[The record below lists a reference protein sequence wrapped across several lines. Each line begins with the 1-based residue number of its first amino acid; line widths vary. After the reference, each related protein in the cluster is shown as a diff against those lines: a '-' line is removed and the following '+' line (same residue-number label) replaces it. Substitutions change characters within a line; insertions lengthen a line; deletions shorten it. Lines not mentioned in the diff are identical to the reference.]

1 MGGEEEIMLKRKL
14 IWMAGLAIVLGLA
27 LSAAPAHAQAG
38 PGPEAKG
45 QGGPRGRGMMSPED
59 QLNRLAKDL
68 NLTDD
73 QKGQIKPILEDR
85 HEKMQK
91 LFSDDSLSQEDR
103 RSKMREIF
111 EASNKKIRD
120 VLNDD
125 QKKKF
130 DEMQAKRRERMEKRS
145 GSENN

>member
-1 MGGEEEIMLKRKL
+1 MLKRKL
-14 IWMAGLAIVLGLA
+14 NWMAGLAIVLGLA
-27 LSAAPAHAQAG
+27 LSVVPAHAQAG
-38 PGPEAKG
+38 PGPETKG

-59 QLNRLAKDL
+59 QLKHLADVL
-68 NLTDD
+68 NLPDD
-73 QKGQIKPILEDR
+73 QKGQIKPVLEER

-91 LFSDDSLSQEDR
+91 LFSDDSLAPEDR

-111 EASNKKIRD
+111 ESSNKKIRD

-145 GSENN
+145 GPGSN

>member
-1 MGGEEEIMLKRKL
+1 MLKRKMFL
-14 IWMAGLAIVLGLA
+14 TAGLAMVLGFA
-27 LSAAPAHAQAG
+27 LSVVPARAQEGGGAG
-38 PGPEAKG
+38 G
-45 QGGPRGRGMMSPED
+45 QGQGAPRGRGIMNPEE
-59 QLNRLAKDL
+59 QLNRLAKELD
-68 NLTDD
+68 LTDD
-73 QKGQIKPILEDR
+73 QKAQIKPILEDR

-91 LFSDDSLSQEDR
+91 LFADESLSPEDR

-145 GSENN
+145 GSEKN

>member
-1 MGGEEEIMLKRKL
+1 MVKRGL
-14 IWMAGLAIVLGLA
+14 TCMAGLAMVLGFA
-27 LSAAPAHAQAG
+27 LSVVPARAQEG
-38 PGPEAKG
+38 GGQEG
-45 QGGPRGRGMMSPED
+45 QGKGTPERRRMMNPEE

-73 QKGQIKPILEDR
+73 QKGQVKPLLEDR

-91 LFSDDSLSQEDR
+91 LFTDESLSQEDR
-103 RSKMREIF
+103 RAKMREIF

-130 DEMQAKRRERMEKRS
+130 DEMQTRRRERMEKHS
-145 GSENN
+145 GTGSN

>member
-1 MGGEEEIMLKRKL
+1 MLKRNL
-14 IWMAGLAIVLGLA
+14 IWTLGAAIILGFSLA
-27 LSAAPAHAQAG
+27 SAPAKAQQSGGQEAQGQAG
-38 PGPEAKG
+38 PRAGGRMNPE
-45 QGGPRGRGMMSPED
+45 E
-59 QLNRLAKDL
+59 QLQRLAKDL

-73 QKGQIKPILEDR
+73 QKGQIKPILEER
-85 HEKMQK
+85 HDKMQK
-91 LFSDDSLSQEDR
+91 LFSDESLSQGDR

-130 DEMQAKRRERMEKRS
+130 DEMQARRRERMEKPS
-145 GSENN
+145 GAEKN